1 MDGASDGRRPTR
13 LVLGAAALFVVAV
26 FLARLLLAGGMGWV
40 AFGLV
45 VPVLLFALTAA
56 SGFRFALAATT
67 VFVLA
72 VLALRWFLA
81 RSPTGWVALLLIPVL
96 VFTAVLVGRVLAQLK
111 RDRDARRHGAPAETA
126 DPVDPADAPVE
137 E

>member
-1 MDGASDGRRPTR
+1 MDDASDGRRPTR

-26 FLARLLLAGGMGWV
+26 FLARLLIAGGMGWV

-56 SGFRFALAATT
+56 SGFRFALVATS

-81 RSPTGWVALLLIPVL
+81 RSPTGWVALLLLPVL

-111 RDRDARRHGAPAETA
+111 RDRDARRQGGAADA
-126 DPVDPADAPVE
+126 VDPVDAADVPLKE
-137 E
+137 

>member
-1 MDGASDGRRPTR
+1 MAETAGGRRPTR
-13 LVLGAAALFVVAV
+13 VVLGAAALFLVAV
-26 FLARLLLAGGMGWV
+26 FLARLLIAGGVAWL

-56 SGFRFALAATT
+56 AGFRFALVSTL

-72 VLALRWFLA
+72 VLALRWFLGW
-81 RSPTGWVALLLIPVL
+81 SPSGWVALLLLPVL

-111 RDRDARRHGAPAETA
+111 RDRDARRGRGTPDEASAQE
-126 DPVDPADAPVE
+126 
-137 E
+137 